1 MNSKNWTEFSQENPI
16 IIKWFCLTDLAL
28 AMFQLKYIFLSVII
42 LKLGSMDSYVLKT
55 PLLVAHAKSMVSLRG
70 RFEFLVSEYKKCYTH
85 FPSMVGIALQHLWY
99 FVCSFTPGI
108 FSNWKHRVTY
118 FCQLTGHAF
127 NIADK
132 RKDTIF

>member
-1 MNSKNWTEFSQENPI
+1 M
-16 IIKWFCLTDLAL
+16 
-28 AMFQLKYIFLSVII
+28 II